1 MRYKFLKRKKTIIA
15 IIVLVI
21 IIGSVH
27 SCKKMI
33 IARELSKI
41 AELMPVKVAK
51 GRFVIKTQAIGRVEP
66 ENRVAV
72 APVVNGRMEE
82 VLVKEG
88 DIIKKGQVLAWMS
101 SNERA
106 ALLDSLKIKNS
117 TPQDRKR
124 IEEAYNMV
132 PVIAAIDGMIIKR
145 AIEPGQSVSPSK
157 EVFVISDRLIIKTFV
172 DEIDIGSV
180 KRGQKVEFYLD
191 AFPEDKHIGKVLSL
205 AHESTIKEGVTVYE
219 VKILPRKRIS
229 VFRSGMTTDVLII
242 TNVKNSAL
250 YLPKKAISYRDGDA
264 FVTMKSEDGKKIME
278 KNISIGVTNEK
289 RMEIIGGILEN
300 DTIYYST
307 GIAKETLNIQI
318 SN

>member
-250 YLPKKAISYRDGDA
+250 YLPKKAIFYRDGDA